1 MLSDS
6 LWEVTRN
13 ILSAVRDYD
22 YSKWYKTEIT
32 TALANIY
39 VAQSKL
45 DRLEDNEG
53 LTYEQALNHAIKEFD
68 IAIERAK

>member
-45 DRLEDNEG
+45 DRLDGDG

-68 IAIERAK
+68 IAIERTK